1 MPTPVSMHIFI
12 VDVSLKAYKPC
23 HDIEF
28 LHTKP
33 FMKIIHLYTYIVK
46 TIKIADLFCA
56 SQQTQDFLSPCNL
69 TSHSRL
75 GVRQL

>member
-1 MPTPVSMHIFI
+1 MHIFI
-12 VDVSLKAYKPC
+12 VGVSLKAYKPC
-23 HDIEF
+23 HDIEL

-33 FMKIIHLYTYIVK
+33 FMKIIDLIYIVK

-56 SQQTQDFLSPCNL
+56 SQQTQDFQSPCNL

>member
-23 HDIEF
+23 HDIKL

-33 FMKIIHLYTYIVK
+33 FYENHISYIYCENNK
-46 TIKIADLFCA
+46 NSWPFLCFSADPRFSESL
-56 SQQTQDFLSPCNL
+56 
-69 TSHSRL
+69 
-75 GVRQL
+75 